1 MALCA
6 GCVVCA
12 ARALAGVQCAAPSPL
27 PDPSFTRRL
36 ALRAV
41 CRHRRLWR
49 RGLPHR
55 CVLPTAAAAVA
66 AVCCLL
72 LLLLPPPSLLLLLL
86 LLLLA
91 RVCVRLCTC
100 VCALVRPREGGREVV
115 TGMEVV
121 RREGDREGGREVV
134 RREGG
139 RS

>member
-6 GCVVCA
+6 RCVVCA

-72 LLLLPPPSLLLLLL
+72 LLLPPPSLLLLLLL

-121 RREGDREGGREVV
+121 R
-134 RREGG
+134 EGG